1 MNDSKTY
8 ICKYCGKEFDTPQKL
23 GGHIIHC
30 KMNPNYDKNKLS
42 CNNFTKVNNDR
53 KLDTTI
59 YYCQYCG
66 KECKG
71 KNSLVQ
77 HEIRCKEN
85 PNKINLEYLSNRDYS
100 NVNFNPSNQF
110 IKAKKLG
117 LPIPEVSEETR
128 KKLGKGWR
136 DKHLPD
142 EMKNKIS
149 LTMKRVVKEK
159 PESYNGVNING
170 KVKKYDYNGIKLDG
184 SWELLVAQYLDFNNI
199 KWERPRKGFEYIW
212 NNDIHIYYPDFY
224 LIDYNVYIE
233 VKGFE
238 TERDYIKWES
248 LSNLIIIKRKE
259 IIDIKNSQ
267 YNIFNYLGS

>member
-8 ICKYCGKEFDTPQKL
+8 ICKYCGK
-23 GGHIIHC
+23 IC
-30 KMNPNYDKNKLS
+30 KN
-42 CNNFTKVNNDR
+42 
-53 KLDTTI
+53 
-59 YYCQYCG
+59 
-66 KECKG
+66 
-71 KNSLVQ
+71 KNSLAQ

-85 PNKINLEYLSNRDYS
+85 PNKIKIVSNFIEYNNSIKNGER
-100 NVNFNPSNQF
+100 NASNQF
-110 IKAKKLG
+110 IKAKELG

-136 DKHLPD
+136 GKRLP
-142 EMKNKIS
+142 ETMKKNIS
-149 LTMKRVVKEK
+149 ESMKRVVKEK

-170 KVKKYDYNGIKLDG
+170 KVKKYDYKGIKLDG

-199 KWERPRKGFEYIW
+199 KWKRPRKGFEYIW
-212 NNDIHIYYPDFY
+212 NNDKHIYYPDFY
-224 LIDYNVYIE
+224 LTDYNVYIE

-238 TERDYIKWES
+238 TERDYIKWKS

-259 IIDIKNSQ
+259 IDDIKNSQ

>member
-66 KECKG
+66 RECKNL
-71 KNSLVQ
+71 NSLRQ
-77 HEIRCKEN
+77 HEIRCNEN
-85 PNKINLEYLSNRDYS
+85 PNKIDLEYLSNRDYS
-100 NVNFNPSNQF
+100 NFNFNPSNQF
-110 IKAKKLG
+110 IKAKQLG
-117 LPIPEVSEETR
+117 LSIPEVSEETR

-170 KVKKYDYNGIKLDG
+170 KVKKYDYNDIKLDG

-199 KWERPRKGFEYIW
+199 KWDRPRKGFEYIW
-212 NNDIHIYYPDFY
+212 NNDTHTYYPDFY
-224 LIDYNVYIE
+224 LTDYNVYIE

-238 TERDYIKWES
+238 TERDYIKWKS
-248 LSNLIIIKRKE
+248 LPNLIIIKRKE
-259 IIDIKNSQ
+259 IVDIKNNQ

>member
-1 MNDSKTY
+1 MIEDTTY
-8 ICKYCGKEFDTPQKL
+8 ICKYCGKV
-23 GGHIIHC
+23 C
-30 KMNPNYDKNKLS
+30 KN
-42 CNNFTKVNNDR
+42 
-53 KLDTTI
+53 
-59 YYCQYCG
+59 
-66 KECKG
+66 

-100 NVNFNPSNQF
+100 NINFNPSNQF
-110 IKAKKLG
+110 IKAKELG
-117 LPIPEVSEETR
+117 LPIPKMSDETKQKIANVWKGR
-128 KKLGKGWR
+128 KHTKETK
-136 DKHLPD
+136 
-142 EMKNKIS
+142 EKIS
-149 LTMKRVVKEK
+149 KTMQQVVKEN

-212 NNDIHIYYPDFY
+212 SNDKHIYYPDFY
-224 LIDYNVYIE
+224 LTDYNVYIE

-238 TERDYIKWES
+238 TERDYIKWKS

-259 IIDIKNSQ
+259 IDDIKNSQ
-267 YNIFNYLGS
+267 YNIFNYLGL